1 MEEFNDAKF
10 TEDILRER
18 EAEINAIDSVLTNV
32 KKITDDMA
40 QLVVEGKEKVGI
52 SWYSFI
58 GWQYS

>member
-52 SWYSFI
+52 S
-58 GWQYS
+58 